1 MDGQDGQDKSKT
13 GENQADDDAQCDNSP
28 TSGPGQVT
36 AVNTGF
42 IFDKSTGLKL
52 DTIGRM
58 GRIKTKFGECP
69 ESSGLQIRNIM

>member
-1 MDGQDGQDKSKT
+1 MDRQEGQDKSKT

-28 TSGPGQVT
+28 TSGPGKVT

-42 IFDKSTGLKL
+42 VFDKSTGLKL
-52 DTIGRM
+52 DTM

-69 ESSGLQIRNIM
+69 DSSGLQIRNMI